1 MHPPLVNTLPDEGPP
16 AFNIDVNT
24 APADEQSPPHY
35 GRPLPD
41 HAEIPPITGNTAENH
56 RITSSHRAFG
66 GMPPHHIRVF
76 TLHRGGRQ
84 NPGGSGRFNLG
95 TFWGSQG
102 VGVGDG
108 WLALRSTEPG

>member
-1 MHPPLVNTLPDEGPP
+1 
-16 AFNIDVNT
+16 
-24 APADEQSPPHY
+24 
-35 GRPLPD
+35 
-41 HAEIPPITGNTAENH
+41 
-56 RITSSHRAFG
+56 
-66 GMPPHHIRVF
+66 MPPHHIRVF